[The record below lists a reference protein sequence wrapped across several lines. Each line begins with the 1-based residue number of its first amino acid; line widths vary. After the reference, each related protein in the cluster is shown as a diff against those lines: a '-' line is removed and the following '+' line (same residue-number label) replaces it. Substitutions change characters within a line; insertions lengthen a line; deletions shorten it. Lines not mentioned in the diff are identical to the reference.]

1 MATVFENEL
10 SPKAQSL
17 LTSLRSRG
25 GAIRGNIARDKV
37 MWLYW
42 SERPGETVDAA
53 TFKELYKRRLVEFQV
68 DLANGEKRYR
78 LSELGGR

>member
-1 MATVFENEL
+1 
-10 SPKAQSL
+10 
-17 LTSLRSRG
+17 
-25 GAIRGNIARDKV
+25 